1 MQRIKE
7 LFEEFPVIAGISE
20 DTKLDK
26 ALFSKIKSVFLLN
39 AKLNKLNSYKSKCEE
54 QEKQLFLHLDLM
66 RGMRSD
72 KEAISYLASNNLC
85 DGIITTH
92 KNLIEHSQKEGFYT
106 IQRIFVLDS
115 GTIKNGIN
123 SLKKIRPDAV
133 EILPGLMAPFFLDQI
148 NYKMDIPFIAGGLIR
163 TKDQVNKLLDKGI
176 MAVSTS
182 EDKLWY

>member
-1 MQRIKE
+1 MQRLEE
-7 LFEEFPVIAGISE
+7 LLEKFPIVAGINE
-20 DTKLDK
+20 DTKLKK
-26 ALFSKIKSVFLLN
+26 ALFSKIRAVFLLN

-54 QEKQLFLHLDLM
+54 KEKQLFLHLDLI
-66 RGMRSD
+66 RGMSSD
-72 KEAISYLASNNLC
+72 KEAISYLASKSLC

-92 KNLIEHSQKEGFYT
+92 KNLIEYSQNKGFYT

-133 EILPGLMAPFFLDQI
+133 EILPGLMAPFFIDQI

-163 TKDQVNKLLDKGI
+163 NKEHVDELLNKGI

>member
-1 MQRIKE
+1 MQSLKT

-26 ALFSKIKSVFLLN
+26 ALFSKIRAVFLLN
-39 AKLNKLNSYKSKCEE
+39 AKLNKLDSYKTKCEE
-54 QEKQLFLHLDLM
+54 QEKKLFLHLDLM
-66 RGMRSD
+66 RGMSSD

-115 GTIKNGIN
+115 GTIKNGIK

-133 EILPGLMAPFFLDQI
+133 EILPGLMAPFFVDQI
-148 NYKMDIPFIAGGLIR
+148 NYKIDIPFIAGGLIR
-163 TKDQVNKLLDKGI
+163 NKEQVKQLLKKGI
-176 MAVSTS
+176 MAVSTG